1 MVRGNE
7 DNAEKD
13 SGSGTDAAVIRC
25 WRPLEPT
32 MLATFRL
39 ADAVPQEAVE
49 RWRFVRDEWLRS
61 RPEPWDENGEWEYHR
76 NVFGSLNRWLD
87 ALRGECLLR
96 SPAAASLLAESL
108 HFGDGREY
116 RQYGWVVMPNHVH
129 VLFSVL
135 GKTDPDWQVRQWKGI
150 AARRIQ
156 RFLGGQRKIWEDG
169 WHGRMIRSAGQFVW
183 SARMIRQEPVKAR
196 LRPAE
201 YILHECDELAALAY

>member
-1 MVRGNE
+1 
-7 DNAEKD
+7 
-13 SGSGTDAAVIRC
+13 
-25 WRPLEPT
+25 

-39 ADAVPQEAVE
+39 ADAIPQEPLE
-49 RWRFVRDEWLRS
+49 RWRSGRDEWLRS
-61 RPEPWDENGEWEYHR
+61 RPEPCDEDGEWEYHR
-76 NVFGSLNRWLD
+76 NIFGPLNRWLD
-87 ALRGECLLR
+87 AGRGECLLR

-135 GKTDPDWQVRQWKGI
+135 GKHDPEWQVRQWKGL

-156 RFLGGQRKIWEDG
+156 RFLGGERKIWEERF
-169 WHGRMIRSAGQFVW
+169 HGRMIRSSAQFVW
-183 SARMIRQEPVKAR
+183 SARMIRRDPVQAR

-201 YILHECDELAALAY
+201 FLLHECDELAALVY